1 MTFPDGTTKEKI
13 HEAGNTEWLEPQR
26 HAGENPGDTP
36 VIIISVI
43 SKPAR

>member
-36 VIIISVI
+36 VIIIAVI